1 MGDAEGNR
9 KAEVEEEINRWNGFA
24 RVLRTEDKQAFD
36 EAINTYRG
44 FASET
49 ADPVNLAVLEQMM
62 LFITARQMLRLNKI
76 EVRLNQIDPPKPEP
90 QPCANQPEP
99 AKPMISY
106 IKPAPKKVQRGLC
119 DFG

>member
-1 MGDAEGNR
+1 VGEVEENR

-36 EAINTYRG
+36 EAMNTYRG

-49 ADPVNLAVLEQMM
+49 ADPVNLAAFEQMM
-62 LFITARQMLRLNKI
+62 LSITMGQMSRLNKL
-76 EVRLNQIDPPKPEP
+76 EPRLDQIDPPKPEP
-90 QPCANQPEP
+90 QPCANQPKP
-99 AKPMISY
+99 AEPMISY
-106 IKPAPKKVQRGLC
+106 VKPAPKKAQNGLF